1 MNIISHLISEN
12 LIYTFGWTIIHSIW
26 QGAAVAFGF
35 ALLMFLM
42 RRYSSR
48 TRYIIGVMT
57 LMLILAMSTVTFVSI
72 YHPGTQGNMKADQ
85 SDRSKVALSGV
96 VEVENLANPGKQS
109 FFKDYFNQHL
119 PLVVTIWFLGV
130 LVLVLRFAGGF
141 LYNKRIKVHHT
152 RTLSTFWQNRLKK
165 LCLQANIRKSVRLVE
180 SALAKVPIVIGH
192 FKPVI
197 LLPLGLVT
205 GLPQE
210 QVEALLAH
218 ELAHISRKDYLVNIL
233 QNVVDILFFYHPG
246 VRWISSHI
254 RSEREHCCDDIA
266 VSVSGDSVNFARAL
280 TNIQGYGLKN
290 ANPAMAATGKTPGS
304 YGLLNRI
311 KRLVGPRK
319 NTIGSEFTEGFIG
332 AFILGICILALVVS
346 ANAAAA
352 LNMDMI
358 KTSPSTVGSKTS
370 SQDFTLEMDT
380 NLEIGGKLKSEW
392 DVHINCRL
400 VDVKTN
406 QTVWQLK
413 EDKIKKGKGFFSFK
427 DKVFLKKGK
436 YKWHVPK
443 NCIDL
448 YARMSGE
455 SAKTSDEFV
464 SHITFEDEK
473 EMADEETINDEK
485 TVEDEVTLEDEEEME
500 IALEKHEK
508 ELMSHEK
515 EMEKALQK
523 QEEELERRKQELKR
537 HEEELKRHEK
547 EMEIVLKKQE
557 KEMKKE
563 KLKMESEMRKVNK
576 ELQKVENELQKTGKK
591 LKKEESFLNT
601 LKKELFS
608 DKLIDDEEEFELK
621 LTEKQLIING
631 KTQSRAVFEKYKKL
645 YESHKGRKIKSSD
658 KFHIICSK

>member
-1 MNIISHLISEN
+1 MNIVSHLISEN
-12 LIYTFGWTIIHSIW
+12 LIYAFGWTIIHSIW

-35 ALLMFLM
+35 ALLMFFM
-42 RRYSSR
+42 RRYRSR

-57 LMLILAMSTVTFVSI
+57 LMLILAMSMVTFVSI

-96 VEVENLANPGKQS
+96 VEVENLANPGNQS

-119 PLVVTIWFLGV
+119 PLLVTIWFLGV
-130 LVLVLRFAGGF
+130 LFLVLRFAGGF
-141 LYNKRIKVHHT
+141 LYNQRIKIHRT
-152 RTLSTFWQNRLKK
+152 RPLSAFWQNRLKK

-233 QNVVDILFFYHPG
+233 QSFVDILFFYHPG

-266 VSVSGDSVNFARAL
+266 VSVSGDSVSFAQAL

-290 ANPAMAATGKTPGS
+290 ANPAMAATGKTPGH

-311 KRLVGPRK
+311 KRLASPGK
-319 NTIGSEFTEGFIG
+319 NKIGSEFTEGFIG
-332 AFILGICILALVVS
+332 ASILGLCILALVVS

-352 LNMDMI
+352 LNMDII
-358 KTSPSTVGSKTS
+358 KTTISTVSSKAS
-370 SQDFTLEMDT
+370 SQDFTLKMDAT
-380 NLEIGGKLKSEW
+380 LEIGGKFKSER
-392 DVHINCRL
+392 DIHIDCRL
-400 VDVKTN
+400 IDVKTN
-406 QTVWQLK
+406 KAVWQLK
-413 EDKIKKGKGFFSFK
+413 KDKIKKGKGFFSFK

-448 YARMSGE
+448 YARLSGK
-455 SAKTSDEFV
+455 SPKANDAII
-464 SHITFEDEK
+464 SHMIFDFEDEK
-473 EMADEETINDEK
+473 EMQDELTVEHEETIEDEL
-485 TVEDEVTLEDEEEME
+485 TVEDEEEVE
-500 IALEKHEK
+500 IALEKH
-508 ELMSHEK
+508 
-515 EMEKALQK
+515 
-523 QEEELERRKQELKR
+523 EEELERRKQELKR
-537 HEEELKRHEK
+537 HEGELKRHKK
-547 EMEIVLKKQE
+547 EMEIVLKKRE

-563 KLKMESEMRKVNK
+563 MQKMESEMRKVNK

-608 DKLIDDEEEFELK
+608 DKLIDDEEEFEFK
-621 LTEKQLIING
+621 LTAKQLIING
-631 KTQSRAVFEKYKKL
+631 KTQPRAVSEKYKKL
-645 YESHKGRKIKSSD
+645 YESHKGRKLKSSD